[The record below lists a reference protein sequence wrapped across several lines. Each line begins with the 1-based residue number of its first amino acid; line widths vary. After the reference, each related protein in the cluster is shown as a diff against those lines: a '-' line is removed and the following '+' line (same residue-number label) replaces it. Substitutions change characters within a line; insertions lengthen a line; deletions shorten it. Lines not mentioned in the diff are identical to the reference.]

1 MIQTLSI
8 VMELFKGPYFSVGAA
23 ASRRFWPNS
32 AIVND
37 TTNPRIS

>member
-23 ASRRFWPNS
+23 ASRRS
-32 AIVND
+32 AIGY
-37 TTNPRIS
+37 R